1 MKRWT
6 IKDIAK
12 KAGVSITTVSRVL
25 NEKEEGMSSK
35 TREKVQKV
43 MEEVDFQPNQFA
55 RGLVTKQSKIFGL
68 IIPNISNP
76 YFPELCRGVEDEANE
91 REYSLI
97 ICNSDDQ
104 SDKEKRY
111 LRLLEEQQVD
121 GIIFSAKDTLEPS
134 DEEQLSRAKI
144 PFVLVDRGKNENK
157 HSSVFLD
164 NDKGGYLA
172 GKHLI
177 ELGHKKIACIIGPKS
192 ISLTNERLEGFKRA
206 LAESGVELLPSHI
219 IEGNFQMEMA
229 YQKSKDLLVTK
240 EVTAI
245 FAFNDVMAFGVYRMA
260 HELGIHIPRDLS
272 IVGFDDIPLVSALI
286 PKLTTIRQDTYLMG
300 REAVKLLIQ
309 KLENNEQKA
318 VMFNPSLIVRESSAS
333 PNLLL

>member
-25 NEKEEGMSSK
+25 NQKEEGMSSQ
-35 TREKVQKV
+35 TREKVLKV

-55 RGLVTKQSKIFGL
+55 RGLVTKRSKTFGL
-68 IIPNISNP
+68 IVPNISNP

-91 REYSLI
+91 GEYSLI

-104 SDKEKRY
+104 TDKEKRY

-121 GIIFSAKDTLEPS
+121 GIIFSAKDHLDTS
-134 DEEQLSRAKI
+134 DEEQLNRAKI
-144 PFVLVDRGKNENK
+144 PFVLIDRGKEEKK
-157 HSSVFLD
+157 HAGVFLD

-177 ELGHKKIACIIGPKS
+177 ELGHRNIACITGPKS
-192 ISLTNERLEGFKRA
+192 IILSNERLEGFKRA
-206 LAESGVELLPSHI
+206 LNEAGVELLPSHI
-219 IEGNFQMEMA
+219 IEGDFQMEMA
-229 YQKSKDLLVTK
+229 YHKSKEILLK
-240 EVTAI
+240 KDVTAI
-245 FAFNDVMAFGVYRMA
+245 FACNDMMACGVYQMA
-260 HELGIHIPRDLS
+260 HELGIRIPIDLS

-286 PKLTTIRQDTYLMG
+286 PKLTTIRQDTYEMG
-300 REAVKLLIQ
+300 REAVKILFR
-309 KLENNEQKA
+309 KLANAETKSII
-318 VMFNPSLIVRESSAS
+318 FNPKLVVRDSSTA
-333 PNLLL
+333 PIQ

>member
-1 MKRWT
+1 MKRLT
-6 IKDIAK
+6 IKDIAE

-25 NEKEEGMSSK
+25 NQKEEGMSQK
-35 TREKVQKV
+35 TREKVLKV

-55 RGLVTKQSKIFGL
+55 RGLVTKRSKTFGL
-68 IIPNISNP
+68 IVPNISNP

-91 REYSLI
+91 SEYSLI

-104 SDKEKRY
+104 TDKEKRY

-121 GIIFSAKDTLEPS
+121 GIIFSAKDYLDPS

-144 PFVLVDRGKNENK
+144 PFVLIDRGKEEKK
-157 HSSVFLD
+157 HSGVFLD

-177 ELGHKKIACIIGPKS
+177 ELGHRNIACIIGPRS
-192 ISLTNERLEGFKRA
+192 IALSNDRLEGFQRA
-206 LAESGVELLPSHI
+206 LRESGVELLPSHI

-229 YQKSKDLLVTK
+229 YHKSKDLLMKK

-245 FAFNDVMAFGVYRMA
+245 FACNDMMACGVYRMA
-260 HELGIHIPRDLS
+260 HELGIRIPTDLS
-272 IVGFDDIPLVSALI
+272 IVGFDDIPLISALI
-286 PKLTTIRQDTYLMG
+286 PKLTTIRQDTYQMG

-309 KLENNEQKA
+309 KLDNIETTS
-318 VMFNPSLIVRESSAS
+318 VLFNPTLVVRESSTP
-333 PNLLL
+333 PNV

>member
-25 NEKEEGMSSK
+25 NQKEEGMSQQ
-35 TREKVQKV
+35 TREKILKV

-55 RGLVTKQSKIFGL
+55 RGLVTKQSKTFGL
-68 IIPNISNP
+68 IVPNISNP

-97 ICNSDDQ
+97 ICNSDDR

-121 GIIFSAKDTLEPS
+121 GIIFSAKDYLDPS

-144 PFVLVDRGKNENK
+144 PFVLIDRGKNEKK
-157 HSSVFLD
+157 HSCVFLD

-177 ELGHKKIACIIGPKS
+177 ELGHRKIGCIIGPRS
-192 ISLTNERLEGFKRA
+192 ISLTIERLEGFKRA
-206 LAESGVELLPSHI
+206 LSESGVELLPAHI

-229 YQKSKDLLVTK
+229 YDKSKDLLMKK

-260 HELGIHIPRDLS
+260 HELGIQIPTELS
-272 IVGFDDIPLVSALI
+272 IVGFDDIPFVSVLI
-286 PKLTTIRQDTYLMG
+286 PKLTTIRQDTYQMG

-309 KLENNEQKA
+309 KLENAETKS
-318 VMFNPSLIVRESSAS
+318 VMFNPTLIVRESSTS